1 MRRATT
7 VVVLVASLNVFA
19 PPASAVDCDRP
30 AGVAITRYVPFKNR
44 FGETI
49 AVDLYLPTD
58 AGGSPLT
65 ERGCRYPVVLESSP
79 YRDWTTPQPAKA
91 DGADDARR
99 TWWVMRG
106 YVYAFADVPGAG
118 GSDGAWCFWC
128 RHEQQS
134 GVDIVNAL
142 GRQPWSNGRVGM
154 VGGSYP
160 AINALLIAQRKP
172 KHLKAVIAAGFFLDP
187 YSDFFYVGGMRRG
200 EDATSLMAAFTALSR
215 WTGQYQAPTSEAQA
229 QRFTDVWRNRATS
242 PLAEF
247 LRIQD
252 EHPIRDEWY
261 EERTIHPERI
271 DIPVHVFGGWN
282 DIFDRATWRAYDRF
296 GSRTKSLLHGPFTH
310 VSLFMPPGAWPC
322 ESQNADFCGAPLFD
336 RVLKGM
342 NVPMQARVRT
352 YVQPA
357 GNSTKVPY
365 IESTAKPRTSAW
377 QLRLAQDGTGVV
389 RYQPAAGVTSGRWF
403 FRGSVAGGQ
412 LPYDQYLG
420 ADNPSD
426 QRVEEQTGVSLVSQP
441 LERDVTVLGSG
452 KLSLRASANAA
463 DADIV
468 VRVVDEYP
476 AGSVFPAG
484 HGTLVTN
491 GWLKASHRKGHTSR
505 TIAPLVPGKLTQ
517 MDVEIWPA
525 GYRFAKGHRI
535 RIDLYPSDAPRF
547 MPQTSPVDLAV
558 DLGSSRVT
566 LPTLEKVA
574 PIALA
579 PA

>member
-1 MRRATT
+1 MRRTPVAL
-7 VVVLVASLNVFA
+7 LVIASINVCA
-19 PPASAVDCDRP
+19 PRASAVDCDRP
-30 AGVAITRYVPFKNR
+30 SGVAIERYVPFTNR

-58 AGGSPLT
+58 ASGAPLT

-99 TWWVMRG
+99 TWWVQRG

-118 GSDGAWCFWC
+118 GSDGTWCFWC
-128 RHEQQS
+128 RREQLS

-142 GRQPWSNGRVGM
+142 GRQRWSNGRVGM

-160 AINALLIAQRKP
+160 AINAMLIAQHKP

-200 EDATSLMAAFTALSR
+200 EDATALMAAFTALSR
-215 WTGQYQAPTSEAQA
+215 WTGQYQAPTHEAQA
-229 QRFTDVWRNRATS
+229 TRFADVWGNRTTS

-252 EHPIRDEWY
+252 EHPTRDEWY

-296 GSRTKSLLHGPFTH
+296 ASRTKSLLHGPFTH

-336 RVLKGM
+336 RVLKDRRVAM
-342 NVPMQARVRT
+342 APVVRT
-352 YVQPA
+352 YVQPTGDTEKA
-357 GNSTKVPY
+357 PY
-365 IESTAKPRTSAW
+365 IESKAKPRTSPW
-377 QLRLAQDGTGVV
+377 QLRLARSGTGVV
-389 RYQPAAGVTSGRWF
+389 RYQPAAGTTSGRWF

-420 ADNPSD
+420 VDNASD
-426 QRVEEQTGVSLVSQP
+426 QRVEEQTSLSLVSEP
-441 LERDVTVLGSG
+441 LERDVTVLGAG

-505 TIAPLVPGKLTQ
+505 QIAPLAVDKLTQ

-535 RIDLYPSDAPRF
+535 RIDLYPSDVPRF
-547 MPQTSPVDLAV
+547 MPQTTPGELTV
-558 DLGSSRVT
+558 DLGGSRIT
-566 LPTLEKVA
+566 LPTLEKTQHVT
-574 PIALA
+574 LSLS
-579 PA
+579 